1 RKAGTIG
8 HIGCFSFYPG
18 KNLGSWGEAGA
29 CVTNDEELADKMYK
43 IRNHG
48 GIKKYQH
55 EILGGNFRMEEFQG
69 AVLNEKLKYL
79 DEWNKKRKEI
89 AKFYEKYLKNLEIKG
104 FIKLPKRAEYNNT
117 HIYHLYVIEILKKN
131 RDDLFEFFKNEGI
144 EVGIHYPLA
153 LHKLKVYNQKD
164 IKFPVAEQKQKL
176 ILSLPI
182 GKHLRERDIKII
194 TQKIDFFLNK

>member
-1 RKAGTIG
+1 
-8 HIGCFSFYPG
+8 
-18 KNLGSWGEAGA
+18 
-29 CVTNDEELADKMYK
+29 
-43 IRNHG
+43 
-48 GIKKYQH
+48 
-55 EILGGNFRMEEFQG
+55 MEEFQG